1 MTTDFMSVVSVLER
15 AQARVKRGWCQNAPA
30 RNSVGMK
37 VPATSPNACEWCA
50 SGAINAAATEAIDH
64 RVLRSIKIRH
74 AFNLLRE
81 VIGKDIVEF
90 NDASFT
96 TQEMI
101 VLAFSRAIGMAK
113 ARYYG

>member
-1 MTTDFMSVVSVLER
+1 MDYTSVPSILER
-15 AQARVKRGWCQNAPA
+15 AQGRIKKGWCQGAPA
-30 RNSVGMK
+30 RNAVGMK
-37 VPATSPNACEWCA
+37 VPATWPEACEWCA
-50 SGAINAAATEAIDH
+50 TGAINASAIEAIGD
-64 RVLRSIKIRH
+64 RTIRSQKIWQ

-90 NDASFT
+90 NDAKFT

-113 ARYYG
+113 ARHYG